1 MPAAAPA
8 AAAAA
13 APAAAASAAAP
24 ATPTAAAQ
32 PPSVPSAPSAQVVA
46 TADALISMGYPEVE
60 SRAVSAAARG
70 NLDLALHYFDNGIP
84 EDRTPSAA
92 PAPAPAASAAASSA
106 PAVAAGS
113 DTVRALESFRLHPQ
127 FNLLRQT
134 VQQDPAQLPAI
145 LNVIGQQQPELLAAI
160 HANEAAF
167 LAMMNEPISASQA
180 APSAAPRA
188 AHPMGN
194 PGDPAAMI
202 GMLAQ
207 LPEEQRAHFAQSIGM
222 SPQQLAQFMQMVS
235 SMPPDALTSLLSQG
249 GLGGMPGGG
258 HPPPNSV
265 TLTPDEMAAVQR
277 LEELGGGRFSR
288 QQAAEAYLS
297 CERNEMMAAQLLLD
311 GGWGDDDDYGDGGG
325 GGNDDMYN

>member
-1 MPAAAPA
+1 M
-8 AAAAA
+8 
-13 APAAAASAAAP
+13 
-24 ATPTAAAQ
+24 
-32 PPSVPSAPSAQVVA
+32 
-46 TADALISMGYPEVE
+46 
-60 SRAVSAAARG
+60 
-70 NLDLALHYFDNGIP
+70 
-84 EDRTPSAA
+84 
-92 PAPAPAASAAASSA
+92 
-106 PAVAAGS
+106 
-113 DTVRALESFRLHPQ
+113 RALESFRLHPQ

-180 APSAAPRA
+180 AASSGASRA
-188 AHPMGN
+188 AHPMAN

-235 SMPPDALTSLLSQG
+235 SMPPDALSSLLSQG

-258 HPPPNSV
+258 QLPPNSV
-265 TLTPDEMAAVQR
+265 SLTPDEMAAVQR

-325 GGNDDMYN
+325 GGGGNDDMYN